1 MAFVA
6 AAVFWSAEIDCDCSS
21 SGGGVFG
28 ASWDLRLQQFFL
40 NRFWVSSLVGGGVIL
55 VTALRRMNFALTAL
69 VLARVVLGHCGIC
82 GGS

>member
-40 NRFWVSSLVGGGVIL
+40 NRFWVSSIVGGGVIL
-55 VTALRRMNFALTAL
+55 GTALRRMNFALTAP
-69 VLARVVLGHCGIC
+69 VLAMVVLGHCGIC